1 MERRTFIIA
10 AVAGGVG
17 LVEYGYLTRWM
28 NGLRDPGGF
37 SVKAYEKYGA
47 EAALVAIT
55 PNEDFYVTSKG
66 GTPAVRA
73 ADWRFKFDGLV
84 AHPFTLTYQDV
95 VNLPRIEKDLTLE
108 CISNSIGGNAIG
120 NAKWTGTPLKPL
132 LTRAQPLKDAAYA
145 VIHAADGFS
154 TGHPLDRLWKAENFL
169 AYQMNGEDLPPVH
182 GYPVR
187 VFIPGKFG
195 MKQPKWVTRI
205 ELVNKA
211 YLGYWESQ
219 GWSDSS
225 ERLAHARFTDL
236 KSGARISGKNFEL
249 TGYAVGNLDGI
260 KAVELSFDDGRT
272 WQATSLFSN
281 PSPIVWTFW
290 KYIWVNPKPGD
301 YKIHVRAIDGQGR
314 VEGYDPRNIYPDGAT
329 GQQVMKVNVV

>member
-37 SVKAYEKYGA
+37 SVKAYEQFGEQA
-47 EAALVAIT
+47 GLVAIT
-55 PNEDFYVTSKG
+55 PTEDFYVTSKG
-66 GTPAVRA
+66 GTPRITASE
-73 ADWRFKFDGLV
+73 WRFTFDGLV
-84 AHPFTLTYQDV
+84 ANPFTLTYQDV
-95 VNLPRIEKDLTLE
+95 LTLPRVERDLTLE
-108 CISNSIGGNAIG
+108 CISNAIGGNAIG

-132 LTRAQPLKDAAYA
+132 IERAQPLKNAAYA
-145 VIHAADGFS
+145 VIYAADGFS
-154 TGHPLDRLWKAENFL
+154 TGHPLDRLWNEENFL
-169 AYQMNGEDLPPVH
+169 AYQMNDEDLPPVH

-187 VFIPGKFG
+187 IFIPGKFG

-205 ELVNKA
+205 DLVNQA
-211 YLGYWESQ
+211 YLGYWETQ

-236 KSGARISGKNFEL
+236 KSGAKISGRNFEL

-260 KAVELSFDDGRT
+260 KGVEISFDDGRT
-272 WQATSLFSN
+272 WQPTNLFSH
-281 PSPIVWTFW
+281 PSPLVWAFW
-290 KYIWVNPKPGD
+290 KYIWVSPRPGS
-301 YKIHVRAIDGQGR
+301 YKIRVRAIDGKGR
-314 VEGYDPRNIYPDGAT
+314 LEDYGPREIFPAGAT
-329 GQQVMKVNVV
+329 GQQVMKVTVA

>member
-28 NGLRDPGGF
+28 NGLRDPGSF

-47 EAALVAIT
+47 EAALVAVT

-66 GTPAVRA
+66 GTPAVKA
-73 ADWRFKFDGLV
+73 ANWRFKFDGLV
-84 AHPFTLTYQDV
+84 ARPFTLNYQDV
-95 VNLPRIEKDLTLE
+95 LNLRRIEKELTLE

-120 NAKWTGTPLKPL
+120 NAKWTGTALKPL
-132 LTRAQPLKDAAYA
+132 IERAQPLKDAAYA

-154 TGHPLDRLWKAENFL
+154 TGHPLERLWNAENFL
-169 AYQMNGEDLPPVH
+169 AYQMNGEDLPAAH
-182 GYPVR
+182 GYPMR
-187 VFIPGKFG
+187 IFIPGKFG
-195 MKQPKWVTRI
+195 MKQPKWVTRV

-211 YLGYWESQ
+211 YLGYWETQ

-225 ERLAHARFTDL
+225 ERLAHARFTDM
-236 KSGARISGKNFEL
+236 KSGAKISGKNFEL

-260 KAVELSFDDGRT
+260 KAVEISFDDGRT
-272 WQATSLFSN
+272 WQLTSLFSN

-290 KYIWVNPKPGD
+290 KYVWVSPKPGD
-301 YKIHVRAIDGQGR
+301 YKIRLRSIDGKDR
-314 VEGYDPRNIYPDGAT
+314 VEDYGPRQIYPDGAT
-329 GQQVMKVNVV
+329 GQQVMKVTVI